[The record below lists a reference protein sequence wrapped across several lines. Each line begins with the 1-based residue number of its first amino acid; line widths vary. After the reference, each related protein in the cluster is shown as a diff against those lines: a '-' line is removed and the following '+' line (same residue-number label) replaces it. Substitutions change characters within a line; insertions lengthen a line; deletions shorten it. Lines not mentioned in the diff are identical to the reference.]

1 MRKEQTGF
9 LLPKGVYAFFV
20 RNANEKG
27 SGIAGRATWRSRLR
41 ECIMY
46 IVCGIITAR
55 FLEKRKMRAATVAH
69 ALLFVLIALLLL
81 FMPASGG
88 IAAFARS
95 LFGGYYEAVREA
107 LFAQKEFLGAAVSAA
122 LTAEITVVILFLLS
136 LAALFLSVAEPFSSS
151 PAAERVSL
159 HFVHFAKTLR
169 RSYPMWL
176 KFCRLRS

>member
-1 MRKEQTGF
+1 MAI
-9 LLPKGVYAFFV
+9 AF
-20 RNANEKG
+20 
-27 SGIAGRATWRSRLR
+27 AG
-41 ECIMY
+41 MY
-46 IVCGIITAR
+46 MVCGIITAR

-107 LFAQKEFLGAAVSAA
+107 LF
-122 LTAEITVVILFLLS
+122 
-136 LAALFLSVAEPFSSS
+136 LSVAEPFSSS

>member
-1 MRKEQTGF
+1 MRGEQHGDRVCGNVYGMRHHNRAFFGKEKNARGDGSACPF
-9 LLPKGVYAFFV
+9 ICADCSFAVVYA
-20 RNANEKG
+20 R
-27 SGIAGRATWRSRLR
+27 
-41 ECIMY
+41 
-46 IVCGIITAR
+46 
-55 FLEKRKMRAATVAH
+55 
-69 ALLFVLIALLLL
+69 
-81 FMPASGG
+81 